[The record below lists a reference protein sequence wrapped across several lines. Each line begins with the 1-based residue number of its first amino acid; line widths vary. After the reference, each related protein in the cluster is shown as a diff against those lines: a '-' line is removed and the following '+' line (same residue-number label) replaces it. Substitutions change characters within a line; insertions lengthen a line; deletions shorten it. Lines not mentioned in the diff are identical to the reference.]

1 MEFYQLKITRKGT
14 KPPIWRRC
22 LVPSNITF
30 SQMAVVLEEILEY
43 ETSSLYEFEF
53 FQKKVHVREWTEGG
67 KTVTNWQYDFRSAAD
82 TFVNDL
88 MDTEKW

>member
-1 MEFYQLKITRKGT
+1 MEFYKVKITRKGT

-22 LVPSNITF
+22 LVPADITF

-53 FQKKVHVREWTEGG
+53 FPEKSTHPGMDRRRG
-67 KTVTNWQYDFRSAAD
+67 KRNLAV
-82 TFVNDL
+82 
-88 MDTEKW
+88 

>member
-53 FQKKVHVREWTEGG
+53 FRKKYMFGNGQKAAKPLQTGSMISEVR
-67 KTVTNWQYDFRSAAD
+67 QIR
-82 TFVNDL
+82 L
-88 MDTEKW
+88 